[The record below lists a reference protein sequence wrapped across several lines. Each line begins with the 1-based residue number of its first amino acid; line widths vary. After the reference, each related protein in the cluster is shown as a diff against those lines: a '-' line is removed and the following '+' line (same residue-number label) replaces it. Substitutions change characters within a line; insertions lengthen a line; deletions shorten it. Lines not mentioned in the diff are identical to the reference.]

1 MRKFL
6 ATLLALAMA
15 LSLMVPAAWAEPA
28 DEPASATY
36 EAVLG
41 KTARKYGNI
50 ELDIS
55 TEKFMKAGFAY
66 GDVVTVDVNG
76 NSYEMP
82 VCSNYNDVDT
92 GKKLVRA
99 TEGASSVIVAINY
112 GQLAVDA
119 GLAKPNTDPAVS
131 DKYVAADGVTYP
143 VKVTITM
150 KDKGAYFAEWDARQ
164 LPQRTGDRNADMYK
178 NLTDAEFANVRVI
191 ETTGMGEGVLYR
203 GSSPINDAVEGRN
216 PYADAA
222 AKAAGIK
229 TFINLADS
237 EAAAKAY
244 PGWEGSYYSTQDA
257 VFLNMPVAFTT
268 DAFKTG
274 LANGYRYIASSE
286 TEAPYYMHCTE
297 GKDRCGIASAVLEC
311 FMGASYDEVVADYLV
326 TYYNYYGIQPGTE
339 KAANI
344 AKYGIVSAL
353 QTMFGVEDLSK
364 ADLQAEALDYLLEIG
379 LNAEEIVSLL
389 LTLSGLP
396 ASLEGL
402 VVILHSNDV
411 HGNIMGYA
419 QMAAL
424 RDAFE
429 SLGAEVILADAGDYS
444 QGTTYVSTTKG
455 ADAIEMMNV
464 AGYDV
469 ATLGNHE
476 FDYGYPQLKEN
487 LSKADFAVLCA
498 NILKDGENAF
508 QGNTIIEKDGVKIGF
523 FGLDTPEAQ
532 TKANPALMQGL
543 SFYAEKEL
551 YACAQAQIDEL
562 RANGADIVVCL
573 AHLGVDKESAPN
585 RSTDLYANV
594 TGLDFIIDGHSHTV
608 MVEGADGEP
617 IQSTGTAFEYVGM
630 ILIDSE
636 SKEILGNALVELDG
650 VAGDPTVAAAAQKII
665 DRVNAEYGEV
675 FARSDVELN
684 GDKAPGNR
692 TEETN
697 LGDLITDAML
707 WSLTEQNPGSI
718 TEVDPDNIISLTNGG
733 GIRAWI
739 HQGDISK
746 KDINTVLP
754 FGNTV
759 AVVYVTGA
767 ELLEALEASTFS
779 TPGAVGAFPQ
789 VAGIDF
795 TIFTDKAY
803 DANTDKYPGSTY
815 YGPHSIQR
823 VVINSINGKPFD
835 LNAKYAVITNNFV
848 AAGGDTY
855 YAFAAA
861 SSQFDTGRPLDEVLM
876 EYITEKLGGV
886 VGEQYAE
893 PQGRIT
899 IANCTEGSHDFRLV
913 NAKAATCGD
922 DGYTGDVVCAG
933 CGEVQSKGAVIK
945 ATGEH
950 HYDKGVCTVCGAKD
964 PNYKLPTTG
973 DSGVLLYVG
982 LAVMAIGGSAV
993 VVTRKKERT

>member
-55 TEKFMKAGFAY
+55 TEEFMKAGFAY

-92 GKKLVRA
+92 RKMLVRA

-178 NLTDAEFANVRVI
+178 NLTDAEFANVRAI

-311 FMGASYDEVVADYLV
+311 FMGASYGEVVADYLV

-379 LNAEEIVSLL
+379 LNAEEIGSLL

-396 ASLEGL
+396 SSLEGL
-402 VVILHSNDV
+402 VIILHSNDV
-411 HGNIMGYA
+411 HGNIMGYS

-498 NILKDGENAF
+498 NILKDGENVF
-508 QGNTIIEKDGVKIGF
+508 QGNTIIEKAGVKIGF

-608 MVEGADGEP
+608 MVEGANGEP

-899 IANCTEGSHDFRLV
+899 IANCTEGNHM
-913 NAKAATCGD
+913 T
-922 DGYTGDVVCAG
+922 
-933 CGEVQSKGAVIK
+933 
-945 ATGEH
+945 
-950 HYDKGVCTVCGAKD
+950 
-964 PNYKLPTTG
+964 
-973 DSGVLLYVG
+973 
-982 LAVMAIGGSAV
+982 SAS
-993 VVTRKKERT
+993 

>member
-55 TEKFMKAGFAY
+55 TEEFMKAGFAY

-92 GKKLVRA
+92 DKKLVRA

-150 KDKGAYFAEWDARQ
+150 KDKGAYYDEWDARQ

-379 LNAEEIVSLL
+379 LNAEEIGSLL

-396 ASLEGL
+396 SSLEGL
-402 VVILHSNDV
+402 VIILHSNDV
-411 HGNIMGYA
+411 HGNIMGYS

-444 QGTTYVSTTKG
+444 QGTPYVSTTKG
-455 ADAIEMMNV
+455 ADATEMMNA

-551 YACAQAQIDEL
+551 YACAQTQIDEL

-608 MVEGADGEP
+608 MVEGANGEP

-684 GDKAPGNR
+684 G
-692 TEETN
+692 
-697 LGDLITDAML
+697 
-707 WSLTEQNPGSI
+707 
-718 TEVDPDNIISLTNGG
+718 
-733 GIRAWI
+733 
-739 HQGDISK
+739 
-746 KDINTVLP
+746 
-754 FGNTV
+754 
-759 AVVYVTGA
+759 
-767 ELLEALEASTFS
+767 
-779 TPGAVGAFPQ
+779 
-789 VAGIDF
+789 
-795 TIFTDKAY
+795 DKAY

-913 NAKAATCGD
+913 NAKDATCVD

-950 HYDKGVCTVCGAKD
+950 HYAKGVCTVCGAKD
-964 PNYKLPTTG
+964 PNYKPPTTG

-982 LAVMAIGGSAV
+982 LAVMAIGGSAA

>member
-55 TEKFMKAGFAY
+55 TEEFMKAGFAY

-92 GKKLVRA
+92 DKKLVRA

-150 KDKGAYFAEWDARQ
+150 KDKGAYYDEWDARQ

-379 LNAEEIVSLL
+379 LNAEEIGSLL

-396 ASLEGL
+396 SSLEGL
-402 VVILHSNDV
+402 VIILHSNDV
-411 HGNIMGYA
+411 HGNIMGYS

-444 QGTTYVSTTKG
+444 QGTPYVSTTKG
-455 ADAIEMMNV
+455 ADATEMMNA

-551 YACAQAQIDEL
+551 YACAQTQIDEL

-608 MVEGADGEP
+608 MVEGANGEP

-739 HQGDISK
+739 H
-746 KDINTVLP
+746 
-754 FGNTV
+754 
-759 AVVYVTGA
+759 
-767 ELLEALEASTFS
+767 
-779 TPGAVGAFPQ
+779 
-789 VAGIDF
+789 
-795 TIFTDKAY
+795 
-803 DANTDKYPGSTY
+803 
-815 YGPHSIQR
+815 
-823 VVINSINGKPFD
+823 
-835 LNAKYAVITNNFV
+835 
-848 AAGGDTY
+848 
-855 YAFAAA
+855 
-861 SSQFDTGRPLDEVLM
+861 
-876 EYITEKLGGV
+876 
-886 VGEQYAE
+886 
-893 PQGRIT
+893 
-899 IANCTEGSHDFRLV
+899 
-913 NAKAATCGD
+913 
-922 DGYTGDVVCAG
+922 
-933 CGEVQSKGAVIK
+933 
-945 ATGEH
+945 
-950 HYDKGVCTVCGAKD
+950 
-964 PNYKLPTTG
+964 
-973 DSGVLLYVG
+973 
-982 LAVMAIGGSAV
+982 
-993 VVTRKKERT
+993 

>member
-1 MRKFL
+1 
-6 ATLLALAMA
+6 
-15 LSLMVPAAWAEPA
+15 
-28 DEPASATY
+28 
-36 EAVLG
+36 
-41 KTARKYGNI
+41 
-50 ELDIS
+50 
-55 TEKFMKAGFAY
+55 
-66 GDVVTVDVNG
+66 
-76 NSYEMP
+76 
-82 VCSNYNDVDT
+82 
-92 GKKLVRA
+92 
-99 TEGASSVIVAINY
+99 
-112 GQLAVDA
+112 
-119 GLAKPNTDPAVS
+119 
-131 DKYVAADGVTYP
+131 
-143 VKVTITM
+143 
-150 KDKGAYFAEWDARQ
+150 
-164 LPQRTGDRNADMYK
+164 
-178 NLTDAEFANVRVI
+178 
-191 ETTGMGEGVLYR
+191 
-203 GSSPINDAVEGRN
+203 
-216 PYADAA
+216 
-222 AKAAGIK
+222 
-229 TFINLADS
+229 
-237 EAAAKAY
+237 
-244 PGWEGSYYSTQDA
+244 
-257 VFLNMPVAFTT
+257 
-268 DAFKTG
+268 
-274 LANGYRYIASSE
+274 
-286 TEAPYYMHCTE
+286 MHCTE

-379 LNAEEIVSLL
+379 LNAEEIGSLL

-396 ASLEGL
+396 SSLEGL
-402 VVILHSNDV
+402 VIILHSNDV
-411 HGNIMGYA
+411 HGNIMGYS

-444 QGTTYVSTTKG
+444 QGTPYVSTTKG
-455 ADAIEMMNV
+455 ADATEMMNA

-551 YACAQAQIDEL
+551 YACAQTQIDEL

-608 MVEGADGEP
+608 MVEGANGEP

-823 VVINSINGKPFD
+823 VVINSINSNPS
-835 LNAKYAVITNNFV
+835 T
-848 AAGGDTY
+848 
-855 YAFAAA
+855 
-861 SSQFDTGRPLDEVLM
+861 
-876 EYITEKLGGV
+876 
-886 VGEQYAE
+886 
-893 PQGRIT
+893 
-899 IANCTEGSHDFRLV
+899 
-913 NAKAATCGD
+913 
-922 DGYTGDVVCAG
+922 
-933 CGEVQSKGAVIK
+933 
-945 ATGEH
+945 
-950 HYDKGVCTVCGAKD
+950 
-964 PNYKLPTTG
+964 
-973 DSGVLLYVG
+973 
-982 LAVMAIGGSAV
+982 
-993 VVTRKKERT
+993 

>member
-55 TEKFMKAGFAY
+55 TEEFMKAGFAY

-92 GKKLVRA
+92 DKKLVRA

-150 KDKGAYFAEWDARQ
+150 KDKGAYYDEWDARQ

-379 LNAEEIVSLL
+379 LNAEEIGSLL

-396 ASLEGL
+396 SSLEGL
-402 VVILHSNDV
+402 VIILHSNDV
-411 HGNIMGYA
+411 HGNIMGYS

-444 QGTTYVSTTKG
+444 QGTPYVSTTKG
-455 ADAIEMMNV
+455 ADATEMMNA

-551 YACAQAQIDEL
+551 YACAQTQIDEL

-608 MVEGADGEP
+608 MVEGANGEP

-789 VAGIDF
+789 VAGIDSPSLP
-795 TIFTDKAY
+795 TRPTMR
-803 DANTDKYPGSTY
+803 TP
-815 YGPHSIQR
+815 
-823 VVINSINGKPFD
+823 
-835 LNAKYAVITNNFV
+835 TNIP
-848 AAGGDTY
+848 ARPTMART
-855 YAFAAA
+855 A
-861 SSQFDTGRPLDEVLM
+861 SSAWSSTAS
-876 EYITEKLGGV
+876 T
-886 VGEQYAE
+886 
-893 PQGRIT
+893 
-899 IANCTEGSHDFRLV
+899 ANPST
-913 NAKAATCGD
+913 
-922 DGYTGDVVCAG
+922 
-933 CGEVQSKGAVIK
+933 
-945 ATGEH
+945 
-950 HYDKGVCTVCGAKD
+950 
-964 PNYKLPTTG
+964 
-973 DSGVLLYVG
+973 
-982 LAVMAIGGSAV
+982 
-993 VVTRKKERT
+993 

>member
-41 KTARKYGNI
+41 ETARKYGNI

-55 TEKFMKAGFAY
+55 TEEFMKAGFAY

-92 GKKLVRA
+92 RKMLVRA
-99 TEGASSVIVAINY
+99 TKGASSVIVAINY

-178 NLTDAEFANVRVI
+178 NLTDAEFANVRAI

-203 GSSPINDAVEGRN
+203 GSSPINDAVEDRN

-274 LANGYRYIASSE
+274 LANGYRHIASSE

-311 FMGASYDEVVADYLV
+311 FMGASYGEVVADYLV

-379 LNAEEIVSLL
+379 LNAEEIGSLL

-396 ASLEGL
+396 SSLEGL
-402 VVILHSNDV
+402 VIILHSNDV
-411 HGNIMGYA
+411 HGNIMGLCPDGR
-419 QMAAL
+419 AA
-424 RDAFE
+424 R
-429 SLGAEVILADAGDYS
+429 
-444 QGTTYVSTTKG
+444 
-455 ADAIEMMNV
+455 
-464 AGYDV
+464 
-469 ATLGNHE
+469 
-476 FDYGYPQLKEN
+476 
-487 LSKADFAVLCA
+487 
-498 NILKDGENAF
+498 
-508 QGNTIIEKDGVKIGF
+508 
-523 FGLDTPEAQ
+523 
-532 TKANPALMQGL
+532 
-543 SFYAEKEL
+543 
-551 YACAQAQIDEL
+551 
-562 RANGADIVVCL
+562 
-573 AHLGVDKESAPN
+573 
-585 RSTDLYANV
+585 
-594 TGLDFIIDGHSHTV
+594 
-608 MVEGADGEP
+608 
-617 IQSTGTAFEYVGM
+617 
-630 ILIDSE
+630 
-636 SKEILGNALVELDG
+636 
-650 VAGDPTVAAAAQKII
+650 
-665 DRVNAEYGEV
+665 RV
-675 FARSDVELN
+675 
-684 GDKAPGNR
+684 
-692 TEETN
+692 
-697 LGDLITDAML
+697 
-707 WSLTEQNPGSI
+707 
-718 TEVDPDNIISLTNGG
+718 
-733 GIRAWI
+733 
-739 HQGDISK
+739 
-746 KDINTVLP
+746 
-754 FGNTV
+754 
-759 AVVYVTGA
+759 
-767 ELLEALEASTFS
+767 
-779 TPGAVGAFPQ
+779 
-789 VAGIDF
+789 
-795 TIFTDKAY
+795 
-803 DANTDKYPGSTY
+803 
-815 YGPHSIQR
+815 
-823 VVINSINGKPFD
+823 
-835 LNAKYAVITNNFV
+835 
-848 AAGGDTY
+848 
-855 YAFAAA
+855 
-861 SSQFDTGRPLDEVLM
+861 
-876 EYITEKLGGV
+876 
-886 VGEQYAE
+886 
-893 PQGRIT
+893 
-899 IANCTEGSHDFRLV
+899 
-913 NAKAATCGD
+913 
-922 DGYTGDVVCAG
+922 
-933 CGEVQSKGAVIK
+933 
-945 ATGEH
+945 
-950 HYDKGVCTVCGAKD
+950 
-964 PNYKLPTTG
+964 
-973 DSGVLLYVG
+973 
-982 LAVMAIGGSAV
+982 
-993 VVTRKKERT
+993 